1 MEIER
6 KFLVDAPP
14 EDLDRH
20 PSSAIEQGY
29 LAIEPGGVE
38 VRVRRRGG
46 TAVLTAKAGSGRT
59 RAEEEVAIDA
69 DAFER
74 LWPLTAGRRV
84 EKVRH
89 LIPLDGGLTLELDVY
104 GGDLAGLVVAEVEF
118 PDEATADAFAPPAWL
133 GADAPDGE
141 RYKNHPPAADGR
153 PRRGSVRPARTPAP
167 ARAVRRSGRPSAGGP
182 LPARRPATGAPRPRR
197 ARAGP
202 CAAARSTAR

>member
-14 EDLDRH
+14 GDLDRH

-46 TAVLTAKAGSGRT
+46 TTVLTAKAGTGRT

-89 LIPLDGGLTLELDVY
+89 LIPLDGDLTLELDVYGGDLAGPVVADGEFTLGLDVY

-133 GADAPDGE
+133 GADVTDDE
-141 RYKNHPPAADGR
+141 RYKNHRLAVDGR
-153 PRRGSVRPARTPAP
+153 PRPTSVRTPP
-167 ARAVRRSGRPSAGGP
+167 TRRPPRLRRCGRPSAAGP
-182 LPARRPATGAPRPRR
+182 LPARRPAT
-197 ARAGP
+197 
-202 CAAARSTAR
+202 

>member
-14 EDLDRH
+14 ADLDRH

-46 TAVLTAKAGSGRT
+46 TAVLTAKAGTGRT

-89 LIPLDGGLTLELDVY
+89 LIPLDGDLTLELDVY
-104 GGDLAGLVVAEVEF
+104 GGDPARAPVAAGEF
-118 PDEATADAFAPPAWL
+118 
-133 GADAPDGE
+133 
-141 RYKNHPPAADGR
+141 
-153 PRRGSVRPARTPAP
+153 PRRGAADNLPPPAGRRGRAP
-167 ARAVRRSGRPSAGGP
+167 A
-182 LPARRPATGAPRPRR
+182 PRR
-197 ARAGP
+197 AKNTP
-202 CAAARSTAR
+202 PP